1 MMIDNWM
8 MGYGVAHWIVFVV
21 MVAVVLYP
29 IGRILRR
36 LGISPFW
43 SLLVFIPL
51 VNLISLWVL
60 AFSNWPA
67 ERSRMASSNG

>member
-1 MMIDNWM
+1 MMMDSWTWM
-8 MGYGVAHWIVFVV
+8 TGYGLAHWIIFVA
-21 MVAVVLYP
+21 MVAIILYP

-36 LGISPFW
+36 LGFSPFW

-60 AFSNWPA
+60 AFSEWPTG
-67 ERSRMASSNG
+67 NKG